1 MVNSAAKQVH
11 FSRGKELLTS
21 TVYSLRSPIA
31 ETARTAAGT
40 YPAGGRGDFVLVA
53 DRSAPKKAPSP
64 NFALFADAAA
74 PAGAAPPGFALIAD
88 RRQILTNAWSKRA
101 VYVAIAVAFLLH
113 LLVLVP
119 FLVRPA
125 PNPADA
131 VRELGMEEGAPEHLN
146 VSVISEA
153 DLKRLSSDPF
163 RQEAPP
169 SPAPADTPAPPPEP
183 QAAPQPPQPPVKE
196 ANAASSAAQ
205 PDASDKKS
213 PPFDP
218 AGYIARMSEQFGFQ
232 LKQAVNAADARHEQ
246 AQHTPRQP
254 GNVRSLRPGA
264 THQGKSD
271 EWERKVVWA
280 LSATKPMGNGK
291 WGSAVVTFVVSEA
304 GQVQGLR
311 LIKTSGDNWLDQGAL
326 LAVKQAR
333 MPAPPPGLPVGDRAF
348 NIEYIS
354 LPDH

>member
-1 MVNSAAKQVH
+1 
-11 FSRGKELLTS
+11 
-21 TVYSLRSPIA
+21 
-31 ETARTAAGT
+31 
-40 YPAGGRGDFVLVA
+40 LVA
-53 DRSAPKKAPSP
+53 DRSVPKKAPPP
-64 NFALFADAAA
+64 NFALFASAAA
-74 PAGAAPPGFALIAD
+74 PAGGTLAGYALVADKRAIIA
-88 RRQILTNAWSKRA
+88 NPWSKRA
-101 VYVAIAVAFLLH
+101 LYVAIAIAFLLH
-113 LLVLVP
+113 LAVLTP
-119 FLVRPA
+119 FVLRPA
-125 PNPADA
+125 AGVSDPA
-131 VRELGMEEGAPEHLN
+131 RELGMEEGAPEHLN

-183 QAAPQPPQPPVKE
+183 QAVPEPPQPNVKE
-196 ANAASSAAQ
+196 ANAASSPAQ
-205 PDASDKKS
+205 PDVSDKS

-218 AGYIARMSEQFGFQ
+218 AGYIARMSGQVGPQ
-232 LKQAVNAADARHEQ
+232 LYAEETQREARQ
-246 AQHTPRQP
+246 AQRMPRQS

-271 EWERKVVWA
+271 EWERKVIWA
-280 LSATKPMGNGK
+280 LGATRPMGNDK

-333 MPAPPPGLPVGDRAF
+333 MPAPPPGLPTGDRAF
-348 NIEYIS
+348 EITYIS

>member
-1 MVNSAAKQVH
+1 M
-11 FSRGKELLTS
+11 
-21 TVYSLRSPIA
+21 
-31 ETARTAAGT
+31 
-40 YPAGGRGDFVLVA
+40 VA
-53 DRSAPKKAPSP
+53 DRSAPKKAPP
-64 NFALFADAAA
+64 TDFALFADAAA
-74 PAGAAPPGFALIAD
+74 PVGATPPDYALVADKRPFIA
-88 RRQILTNAWSKRA
+88 NAWSKRA
-101 VYVAIAVAFLLH
+101 LYAAIAVAFLLH

-169 SPAPADTPAPPPEP
+169 SPAPADTSAPPPEP
-183 QAAPQPPQPPVKE
+183 QAAPEPPQPPVKE
-196 ANAASSAAQ
+196 ASAASSAAQ
-205 PDASDKKS
+205 PDVSDKKS

-218 AGYIARMSEQFGFQ
+218 AGYITRMSEQFGFQ
-232 LKQAVNAADARHEQ
+232 LKQAVNAAEARQ
-246 AQHTPRQP
+246 AQHTPRQS

-271 EWERKVVWA
+271 EWERKVIWA
-280 LSATKPMGNGK
+280 LSATRPMGNGK
-291 WGSAVVTFVVSEA
+291 WGSAVVTFIVSEA

-333 MPAPPPGLPVGDRAF
+333 MPAPPSGLPVGDRAF

>member
-1 MVNSAAKQVH
+1 M
-11 FSRGKELLTS
+11 TS
-21 TVYSLRSPIA
+21 NLYSLRSPIA
-31 ETARTAAGT
+31 ETARGAART
-40 YPAGGRGDFVLVA
+40 FPAGGRSDFALVA
-53 DRSAPKKAPSP
+53 DRSAPKKAPPP
-64 NFALFADAAA
+64 NLALFASTAA
-74 PAGAAPPGFALIAD
+74 PAGATPPGFTLVADKRPLIA
-88 RRQILTNAWSKRA
+88 NAWGKRA
-101 VYVAIAVAFLLH
+101 LYAAIAVAFLLH

-131 VRELGMEEGAPEHLN
+131 VRQLGMEEGAPEHLN

-169 SPAPADTPAPPPEP
+169 SPTPADIPAPPPEP
-183 QAAPQPPQPPVKE
+183 QAAPEPPHPPVKE
-196 ANAASSAAQ
+196 ANAAPSTAE
-205 PDASDKKS
+205 PDVSDKKS

-218 AGYIARMSEQFGFQ
+218 AGYAARMAEQFGFQ
-232 LKQAVNAADARHEQ
+232 LKQAVNAAEARQ
-246 AQHTPRQP
+246 AQHTPRQG

-271 EWERKVVWA
+271 EWERKVIWA

-291 WGSAVVTFVVSEA
+291 WGSAIVTFVVSDS
-304 GQVQGLR
+304 GQVLGLR
-311 LIKTSGDNWLDQGAL
+311 LIKSSGDNWLDQGAL

-333 MPAPPPGLPVGDRAF
+333 MPAPPSGLPVGDRAF

-354 LPDH
+354 IPDH